1 MRVIQLSLKSWL
13 VLGDNARP
21 QFLIV
26 RAPMVHKPTG
36 ETHVVRRVERWNHI
50 PESRHLLA
58 VCDGEMDARKWC
70 AAELEKSA
78 RAAADRRRGVDPAT
92 GLTGEQLAR
101 LHAPNANHQ
110 PSVHPWPR

>member
-13 VLGDNARP
+13 VLNDNARP

-36 ETHVVRRVERWNHI
+36 ETHVVHRVERWNHI
-50 PESRHLLA
+50 PESRHLLV

-70 AAELEKSA
+70 AAELEISA
-78 RAAADRRRGVDPAT
+78 RAAANRRPGVDPAT
-92 GLTGEQLAR
+92 GLRGEQLAR
-101 LHAPNANHQ
+101 FHALNANQ
-110 PSVHPWPR
+110 RPSVQPWPR